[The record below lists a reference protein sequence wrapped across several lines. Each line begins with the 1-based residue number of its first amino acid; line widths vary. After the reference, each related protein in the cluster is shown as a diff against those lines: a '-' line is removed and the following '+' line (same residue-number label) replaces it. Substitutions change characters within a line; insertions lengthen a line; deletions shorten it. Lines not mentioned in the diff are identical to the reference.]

1 MARKIL
7 KALTNNFGFK
17 MLALFFAFILWI
29 VVYNIED
36 PIKTKTFTTTVTI
49 ENASAVTKDMNKW
62 YEVVDGTN
70 QVNFSVS
77 AKRSVLEKLDDTDFT
92 ATADFNNIVLS
103 SNGKKGSV
111 HVDVTCNK
119 AVYSNSLNYNGKIKD
134 LELSLEGLMKQPFKV
149 IANTSGIV
157 ADGYALGD
165 VKVTNSQLITVS
177 GPESIVSK
185 IEKIVATINVSGMYE
200 EITDNNIIPILY
212 DKNGKE
218 ISTTRLTLSSNT
230 VSITAQIL
238 GTKEVPI
245 NFSTTG
251 EPAGDSE
258 IVSVTGSASSVL
270 VKGSAAALNALS
282 SIDVSGDLLDVTNAT
297 EDLTTAIDITEFL
310 PEGITLV
317 NAEDASITVTVKIKT
332 ISDRTIN
339 ISTDNISVVGLNKNY
354 DLKFESAVFSVTV
367 TGSDEDLSALT
378 ADKIKGTIDVS
389 SLSEGTHTVNVTI
402 KLDENKYTY
411 STAAVRVTISKK
423 TDDSNES
430 DSNND
435 GDSNDSNAN
444 NSDNNNANNDNDNND
459 SSEADSE
466 DTSVDGNITDD
477 AAQNDSEE
485 QE

>member
-17 MLALFFAFILWI
+17 ILALFFAFILWI

-77 AKRSVLEKLDDTDFT
+77 AKRSVLEKLDDSDFT

-103 SNGKKGSV
+103 SDGKKGTV

-119 AVYSNSLNYNGKIKD
+119 TVYSNSLNYNGKIKD

-185 IEKIVATINVSGMYE
+185 IEKIVATINVNGMYE
-200 EITDNNIIPILY
+200 EITDNNIIPVLY

-230 VSITAQIL
+230 VSITAEIL

-245 NFSTTG
+245 NFNTTG
-251 EPAGDSE
+251 KPAGDSE
-258 IVSVTGSASSVL
+258 IVSVTGSSSSVL
-270 VKGSAAALNALS
+270 VKGSASALNALS

-297 EDLTTAIDITEFL
+297 EDLTTTIDITEFL
-310 PEGITLV
+310 PDGITLV
-317 NAEDASITVTVKIKT
+317 NAEDASINVTVKIKT

-339 ISTDNISVVGLNKNY
+339 ISTDNISVIGLNKNY

-411 STAAVRVTISKK
+411 STVAVRVTISKK

-430 DSNND
+430 DSNNN
-435 GDSNDSNAN
+435 GN
-444 NSDNNNANNDNDNND
+444 NDNNNNND

-466 DTSVDGNITDD
+466 DTSEDGSTADD